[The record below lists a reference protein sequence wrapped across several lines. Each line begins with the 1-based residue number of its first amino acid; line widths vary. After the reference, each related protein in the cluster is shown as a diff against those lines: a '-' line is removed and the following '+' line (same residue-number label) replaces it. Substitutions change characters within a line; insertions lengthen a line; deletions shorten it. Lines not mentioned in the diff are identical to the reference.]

1 MVALRR
7 PQIFAPRAFFKKRQ
21 GWLALIAAAALIS
34 AIGALQVNQ
43 LSTATVTSYEI
54 NELNRERAAKQAA
67 NHELEAEVAGLSSL
81 ARVDIEARQDQ
92 WRQPGPDGLALR
104 RAQVAKAADRPDTAA
119 CAAPAHEGRSHVPFG
134 RIVIEHRL
142 GARRDVADRD
152 HLPIADIAEATGTT
166 VIAAP
171 MAGGPFVASS
181 GEINLTEAEPRAK
194 DESWS
199 DRRARPDQ
207 SSLRQVQE

>member
-81 ARVDIEARQDQ
+81 ARVDIEARLRLGLQPAARKLYIDVNQPLPADQ
-92 WRQPGPDGLALR
+92 SLPTRYMPRDETDPVPEAASIWDVVAGL
-104 RAQVAKAADRPDTAA
+104 
-119 CAAPAHEGRSHVPFG
+119 VPF
-134 RIVIEHRL
+134 
-142 GARRDVADRD
+142 
-152 HLPIADIAEATGTT
+152 
-166 VIAAP
+166 
-171 MAGGPFVASS
+171 F
-181 GEINLTEAEPRAK
+181 
-194 DESWS
+194 
-199 DRRARPDQ
+199 
-207 SSLRQVQE
+207 